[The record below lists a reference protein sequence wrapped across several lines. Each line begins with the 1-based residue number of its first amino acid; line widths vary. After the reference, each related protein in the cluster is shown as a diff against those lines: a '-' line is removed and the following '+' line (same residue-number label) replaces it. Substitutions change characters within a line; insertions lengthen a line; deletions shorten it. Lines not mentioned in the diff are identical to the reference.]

1 MIEHWSDCA
10 VHNMPAYPNGPC
22 DCGAVELVAADL
34 VFDYLTGKPVQR
46 QPTEGVRSVIE
57 GWDN

>member
-1 MIEHWSDCA
+1 
-10 VHNMPAYPNGPC
+10 MPAYPNGPC